1 MWRSVPEFPDY
12 EASTDGQIRS
22 LERVILQK
30 NDRLRKFPSK
40 VLKPGLN
47 TRGYHIVTLIGPD
60 RSRNTRPVHRIILE
74 TFDRPRKEG
83 EECRHLDG
91 NHQNNALTNICWGTP
106 RENMDDKI
114 AHGTYVRGERVGNS
128 VLSEQDVCSI
138 FRKASAGASM
148 DALAS
153 EYGVSRQTIEAIKY
167 QRNWKWLTDQIFLSD
182 SPKEKYSKTEQDSE
196 S

>member
-1 MWRSVPEFPDY
+1 MWRRVPGFPDY
-12 EASTDGQIRS
+12 EASSDGQIRS
-22 LERVILQK
+22 VERVIQQK
-30 NDRLRKFPSK
+30 NGSKRKFPSK
-40 VLKPGLN
+40 VLTPGLN

-60 RSRNTRPVHRIILE
+60 RSRNTRPIHRIVLE

-128 VLSEQDVCSI
+128 VLKEDQVCSI
-138 FRKASAGASM
+138 YRKAHAGASM
-148 DALAS
+148 DDLAK
-153 EYGVSRQTIEAIKY
+153 EYGISRQSIEAIKY
-167 QRNWKWLTDQIFLSD
+167 QRNWKWLTDRISTSD
-182 SPKEKYSKTEQDSE
+182 LPKEKSSTTAPASE